1 MSLACKW
8 RTRPVCRQM
17 CSNGHTW
24 AATLHAAAG
33 SCRAWLAEMSQRMSF
48 AERHCSLECRC
59 VKVWSANCNL
69 LKTAPVAPPNLRPG
83 RSILASSV
91 GGPPFPAY
99 FPQSGLISL
108 TVVGREG
115 NAVETSIIGREGALG
130 LHSAFGKRRS
140 SRVLLRDSRPW
151 GRNASMRWNL
161 CSKLLTWPATTEL
174 ASALSFL
181 FCCPATCLQLFL
193 PCGPIGAVF
202 ESQ

>member
-1 MSLACKW
+1 MQF
-8 RTRPVCRQM
+8 TE
-17 CSNGHTW
+17 N
-24 AATLHAAAG
+24 
-33 SCRAWLAEMSQRMSF
+33 
-48 AERHCSLECRC
+48 
-59 VKVWSANCNL
+59 
-69 LKTAPVAPPNLRPG
+69 RPG
-83 RSILASSV
+83 CAPKPATGAIYLSASSV

-161 CSKLLTWPATTEL
+161 CSKLHTWPATTEL
-174 ASALSFL
+174 ASALSFFSAARRHACNYFTL
-181 FCCPATCLQLFL
+181 RSYWRSVRVPIVIKVGIFGCSAHRPRLDRFKIDSAAAPPGFL
-193 PCGPIGAVF
+193 
-202 ESQ
+202 